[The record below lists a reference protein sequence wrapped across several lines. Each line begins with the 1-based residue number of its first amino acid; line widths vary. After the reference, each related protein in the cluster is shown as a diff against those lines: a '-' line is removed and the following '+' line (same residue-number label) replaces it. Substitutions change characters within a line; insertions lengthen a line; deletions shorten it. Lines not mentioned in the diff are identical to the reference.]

1 MKLLFWLLI
10 AALVVA
16 WYMRGKA
23 LSNQAGA
30 RRQGAASTQAD
41 RLASPEE
48 MLACVRCQLHVPASE
63 ALFDLAGRPYCCEQ
77 HFRLGAGG

>member
-16 WYMRGKA
+16 WYMRGKSLA
-23 LSNQAGA
+23 SHSGGRGRGAAGA
-30 RRQGAASTQAD
+30 QAD
-41 RLASPEE
+41 RLGRPEE
-48 MLACVRCQLHVPASE
+48 MLACARCQLHVPASE